1 MMTAAEPRITEV
13 FSMFSMS
20 MLTSILPRRQVLK
33 RTACQELS
41 TMTSRKPIQA
51 YIAKSVHLIVASF
64 SKWERHQPDYKAAE
78 DDVPGDDFS

>member
-1 MMTAAEPRITEV
+1 
-13 FSMFSMS
+13 
-20 MLTSILPRRQVLK
+20 
-33 RTACQELS
+33 
-41 TMTSRKPIQA
+41 MTSRKPIKA